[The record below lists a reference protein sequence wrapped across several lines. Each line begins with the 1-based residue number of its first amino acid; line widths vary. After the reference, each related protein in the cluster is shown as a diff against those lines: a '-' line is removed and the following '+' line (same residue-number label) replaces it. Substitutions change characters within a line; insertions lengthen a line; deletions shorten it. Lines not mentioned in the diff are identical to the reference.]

1 MKNVK
6 RIIVIVVFC
15 FAFVYAGNYNVQASQ
30 KVLYDSEKGL
40 NQTKL
45 IDITGDGKKDTI
57 KFHSKMK
64 CVDWIDTFSISVN
77 GKKAFSANKKYDFIY
92 RVTYLRQ
99 SSKNIFLYIES
110 HGNNYDSAVSAV
122 YKYDRKTKKLV
133 KVLTLESQEE
143 NSTQWLGAT
152 HIGSVVSINK
162 GKLKVTYDG
171 QLDAFGQ
178 VKWTKTYT
186 YNGKKF
192 VEDRAAV
199 AATGKKY
206 YMPLFPKA
214 GEVPVFEDLKGT
226 QFFKL
231 VPGKKVKILKVC
243 KYKKAGT
250 YGYYVLVSQGTKTG
264 WIWSGYTD
272 IFKNVLLC
280 G

>member
-1 MKNVK
+1 M
-6 RIIVIVVFC
+6 
-15 FAFVYAGNYNVQASQ
+15 
-30 KVLYDSEKGL
+30 
-40 NQTKL
+40 NQTKI
-45 IDITGDGKKDTI
+45 IDITGDGKKDKI
-57 KFHSKMK
+57 KFHSKIK
-64 CVDWIDTFSISVN
+64 GEDWIDTFSISVN
-77 GKKAFSANKKYDFIY
+77 GKKAFSANRKYDFIY

-99 SSKNIFLYIES
+99 SSKKIFLYIES

-143 NSTQWLGAT
+143 NSTQWLGAS

-171 QLDAFGQ
+171 QLDAFGR

-192 VEDRAAV
+192 VEDRAVVAV
-199 AATGKKY
+199 TGKKY
-206 YMPLFPKA
+206 YMPLFPMA
-214 GEVPVFEDLKGT
+214 GETPIFSDLNGT

-231 VPGKKVKILKVC
+231 VPGKKVKILKIC

-250 YGYYVLVSQGTKTG
+250 YGYYVFVSQGTKTG

-272 IFKNVLLC
+272 IFKNVILC